1 MMTSLAGK
9 RIRYNKSRTL
19 LTIIAI
25 ALTTMLL
32 MALGTSAVGLLDF
45 NKQQASA
52 NSNAHATIRG
62 LTEEQVEKL
71 SNHADVESLETNEI
85 FATIEYDR
93 MNGFLT
99 FTDEIK
105 GGIAYGTGEIVEG
118 KAAERTNEIAGSKA
132 FFERMDV
139 EPKVG
144 NTFPVSFRVQGE
156 GEIQTRDFTISGI
169 ASERDISKLDVSDA
183 RIAYGAKISG
193 ALVDEMIPDGDR
205 LYDAV
210 VRVSGEDELDYDAM
224 TQKINDIAKDI
235 GTDENHVS
243 INKDY
248 LVVATDP
255 GTETMQ
261 IVAIVA
267 LLIIVFSGMVIY
279 SIYYVGVITDV
290 QEIGKLKAL
299 GASARQIKRMLRR
312 EGLFVSAISIPVGL
326 VLGFL
331 IPYIFLPMVVKK
343 VMETNIMVFEIRE
356 IQMFS
361 LPVLLLV
368 IAVVLIT
375 VYLSL
380 LKPARMAAKVSPIE
394 AIRYQ
399 ESSRG
404 KNLRKGY
411 ASVNVFRLAKAN
423 LMRNKKRT
431 IITMV
436 TMGLSC
442 VLFMSMAGIL
452 NSMSADDIA
461 DRELEGADFKIELDY
476 DVNDKT
482 YPENNLDQINKNNPF
497 TDDMLRQILET
508 KGVKEVSS
516 THEIPAG
523 SDFPSELFEEG
534 RITISDVSREKI
546 ESWQSEVKR
555 GKLDYDNLIGS
566 ADKEG
571 TSCGA
576 VFTSDKFMDEYG
588 LTIGD
593 EIDFTIYDGDRQVPF
608 TVTIQ
613 ASLDDGGAATFVIP
627 EESYKALRLENNSI
641 TKLFISVD
649 DSAYDD
655 VKAEL
660 RTITEDS
667 ERFTLYSRDEEIDL
681 GAMSVNVMKYPMYA
695 ILLMIAVIGFM
706 NLINTMITSIVTRK
720 KELGMLQ
727 AIGLSDRQLTKML
740 AGEGMVFTA
749 GTLIASLTLGNIF
762 GYLIFL
768 WGKESHFMSVSQYHY
783 PVWESLLLAVAL
795 IAGQLLVTWAIGK
808 RMRRESLIDRIRNE

>member
-9 RIRYNKSRTL
+9 RIKYNRSRTL

-25 ALTTMLL
+25 TLTTMLL

-62 LTEEQVEKL
+62 LTGEQVEKL

-105 GGIAYGTGEIVEG
+105 DGITYGTGEIIEG
-118 KAAERTNEIAGSKA
+118 EAAEKPNEIVGSRA
-132 FFERMDV
+132 FFERIDV
-139 EPKVG
+139 EPEVG
-144 NTFPVSFRVQGE
+144 NTFPISFRVQGE
-156 GEIQTRDFTISGI
+156 GEIQTKDFIISGI
-169 ASERDISKLDVSDA
+169 TSERDISKLDVSDS
-183 RIAYGAKISG
+183 RIAYGAKVSG
-193 ALVDEMIPDGDR
+193 ALVDETIPAGDR

-210 VRVSGEDELDYDAM
+210 VRVSGEDRLDYDTM
-224 TQKINDIAKDI
+224 TQKINDLAEDI

-243 INKDY
+243 INRDY
-248 LVVATDP
+248 LAVATDP

-261 IVAIVA
+261 VVAIVA

-312 EGLFVSAISIPVGL
+312 EGMFVSAISIPIGL

-331 IPYIFLPMVVKK
+331 IPYIFLPIVIKK
-343 VMETNIMVFEIRE
+343 VMETNVMAFEVNE
-356 IQMFS
+356 IHMFS

-399 ESSRG
+399 ESSGG
-404 KNLRKGY
+404 KKLRNGY
-411 ASVNVFRLAKAN
+411 SSVNVFRLAKAN

-508 KGVKEVSS
+508 EGVEEVSS
-516 THEIPAG
+516 IHKVPAG
-523 SDFPSELFEEG
+523 SDFPSELFENG
-534 RITISDVSREKI
+534 RITISDVSREKV
-546 ESWQSEVKR
+546 ESWQSEVER
-555 GKLDYDNLIGS
+555 GELDYDSLIGS
-566 ADKEG
+566 SDVEG
-571 TSCGA
+571 FSCGA
-576 VFTSDKFMDEYG
+576 VFTSDTFMDEYG
-588 LTIGD
+588 LAIGD
-593 EIDFTIYDGDRQVPF
+593 EIEFTLYDGDRQVPL

-627 EESYKALRLENNSI
+627 EESYDALGLENNSI
-641 TKLFISVD
+641 TELFISVD

-660 RTITEDS
+660 QTITENS
-667 ERFTLYSRDEEIDL
+667 ERFDLYSRDEEMDL

-749 GTLIASLTLGNIF
+749 GTLLASLTLGNIF

-768 WGKESHFMSVSQYHY
+768 WGKESHFMSVTQYHY
-783 PVWESLLLAVAL
+783 PVWESLLLAAVL